1 MAVDI
6 TRQGTKGG
14 DSGYDTSQLLG
25 VREEKGIITGVVKAN
40 VHPTSM
46 GVIKIWNHTFSTN
59 ENDKTQWRTVRY
71 CTPFYSRVDNAGV
84 DDTYFGTK
92 VTAGIVTPPPDIGT
106 KVLAF
111 FPEGRNSEGYYF
123 ACVPDTYMMQTLPEA
138 TISDGVAAGEFN
150 DNPAGG
156 HHTGKITNWRIQTR
170 PEDFFTQDSLV
181 RQGLS
186 NDRVRG
192 LNNSG
197 YMRESPAEII
207 GIATKGRR
215 ITTQGQDFTQTY
227 ASQIKNP
234 DTADKKVLE
243 GLLGPTA
250 RRKGHSIA
258 LDDGDLDGN
267 SNQIRLRT
275 STGHQLL
282 LNDSEGVIYVGNSD
296 GSCWIE
302 LSNEGTMDVYA
313 QDSINFRSGNIN
325 FHADENIKMHAK
337 GFTQIVADQQLHLQ
351 GTQETSIV
359 TDGEA
364 GIKAKKNLHLYSE
377 SELFS
382 TSTGASYLN
391 AGGNISVAGSMVLL
405 QGPKTQAKQAKKVS
419 ETQKEDTTYDAGSDE
434 FILDEEVTTT
444 VDRIVTHEPFPNH
457 SVKNITSVYTGGL
470 GGASGQTTS
479 NFGIVPATV
488 TQPTAAEPGLDAFG
502 GEGAAVGTAGASSEP
517 GLDAF
522 GGAGAAVG
530 PAGASSEPGLDAFG
544 GSGAAVGAPGLDAF
558 GGAGLPV
565 DLSSGNTDF
574 SQIAA
579 KAGISAEQLQSQIGA
594 AQSQL
599 QGADFNKL
607 IKDSSGKITGL
618 VDQLGVNAPQ
628 LTSAFKSAIPNLQ
641 DQLGSVLKTPN
652 FAKFPI
658 TDLVAQANTGFS
670 VGALDSFDV
679 QGLNAAVVKQV
690 GSFNNPAFIDAA
702 TKSVG
707 KFGFNVDQLK
717 SQGFVRPE
725 AVFNDQLADSSV
737 WTGKAGA
744 SSLSKMLSNAP
755 LQESIQ
761 QGVVAGD
768 YQKLVN
774 LGGIKATDG
783 KKEVMSML
791 TASNI
796 STPEIT
802 AQVRQ
807 GTQNIETVLPN
818 TTNIPSGEDVASK
831 VKESMQTGAAASDRV
846 EKVKEPA
853 PDVPKTIDVSRDK
866 QGRVTSKTIVT
877 KGVDEDGFEYTQ
889 TKRVAVDPETG
900 EEVKKDSKTGE
911 KIKET
916 PSDSKTEEYGKTEE
930 TEKELTPEEE
940 KQKAIDAENAEF
952 DRLEKQQDED
962 EKRQREKRLK
972 KAAESKKKKDTRP
985 AYRALR
991 RQTVTLRK
999 KLWNER
1005 KTLTKPEKA
1014 AIEAQIKS
1022 LLAQADDALK
1032 GK

>member
-14 DSGYDTSQLLG
+14 DSGYDTSQLRG

-46 GVIKIWNHTFSTN
+46 GVIKIWNATFSTD

-123 ACVPDTYMMQTLPEA
+123 ACVPDTYMMQTLPET
-138 TISDGVAAGEFN
+138 TISAGVAAGEFN
-150 DNPAGG
+150 DSPAGS
-156 HHTGKITNWRIQTR
+156 HHSGKITNWRTQTR
-170 PEDFFTQDSLV
+170 PEDFFTQDTLV
-181 RQGLS
+181 KQGLS
-186 NDRVRG
+186 DDRVRG

-227 ASQIKNP
+227 ATQIRNP
-234 DTADKKVLE
+234 NTADKKILE

-258 LDDGDLDGN
+258 LDDGDIEGN

-282 LNDSEGVIYVGNSD
+282 LNDTEGVIYVGNSD
-296 GSCWIE
+296 GSCWVE

-313 QDSINFRSGNIN
+313 QDSINFRSANIN

-337 GFTQIVADQQLHLQ
+337 GFAQIVADQQLHLQ
-351 GTQETSIV
+351 GTQETTIV

-364 GIKAKKNLHLYSE
+364 GINAKKNLHLFSE
-377 SELFS
+377 SELFA
-382 TSTGASYLN
+382 TSTGASYYN
-391 AGGNISVAGSMVLL
+391 AGGNISVAGAMVLL

-419 ETQKEDTTYDAGSDE
+419 ETQKEDTTYFPDLDQ
-434 FILDEEVTTT
+434 FILDEEEMVTTT
-444 VDRIVTHEPFPNH
+444 VDRVVTHEPFPYH
-457 SVKNITSVYTGGL
+457 SVMNTTSAYTGGL

-479 NFGIVPATV
+479 NYGIVPATV
-488 TQPTAAEPGLDAFG
+488 TQPTAVTSPEAVT
-502 GEGAAVGTAGASSEP
+502 GEATPAAAPSA
-517 GLDAF
+517 
-522 GGAGAAVG
+522 
-530 PAGASSEPGLDAFG
+530 
-544 GSGAAVGAPGLDAF
+544 SGANGATSLT
-558 GGAGLPV
+558 
-565 DLSSGNTDF
+565 SGNAGF
-574 SQIAA
+574 AQIASA
-579 KAGISAEQLQSQIGA
+579 AGISEAQLQSQIGA

-599 QGADFNKL
+599 QGADMDKL

-618 VDQLGVNAPQ
+618 ADQLSANAPQ
-628 LTSAFKSAIPNLQ
+628 LTAGLQSAIPNVQ
-641 DQLGSVLKTPN
+641 DQLGSVLSTPN
-652 FAKFPI
+652 FNKFPV

-690 GSFNNPAFIDAA
+690 GSANNPAFVDSV

-725 AVFNDQLADSSV
+725 AVFNDQLSDSSV

-744 SSLSKMLSNAP
+744 SSLNKMLSNSP

-761 QGVVAGD
+761 QGVVAAD

-774 LGGIKATDG
+774 LGGIKATDS

-791 TASNI
+791 TASNV

-807 GTQNIETVLPN
+807 GFQNIENVLPN

-831 VKESMQTGAAASDRV
+831 VKQSMQTGAAASERV
-846 EKVKEPA
+846 EKIKVTKNET
-853 PDVPKTIDVSRDK
+853 VVS
-866 QGRVTSKTIVT
+866 TSKSVT
-877 KGVDEDGFEYTQ
+877 
-889 TKRVAVDPETG
+889 TG
-900 EEVKKDSKTGE
+900 GESTTTTTPVTGGQVTTGTAY
-911 KIKET
+911 T
-916 PSDSKTEEYGKTEE
+916 PSDDLLDSTAEADAQEQTNIDAFNAEPLLGTTDSDPYG
-930 TEKELTPEEE
+930 LDAQE
-940 KQKAIDAENAEF
+940 KQAQEREKGE
-952 DRLEKQQDED
+952 LEKSI
-962 EKRQREKRLK
+962 LK
-972 KAAESKKKKDTRP
+972 KEAELERKKKQGGYA
-985 AYRALR
+985 AYKAFRDQAR
-991 RQTVTLRK
+991 ELRK
-999 KLWNER
+999 QWWAGR
-1005 KTLTKPEKA
+1005 RTLSKA
-1014 AIEAQIKS
+1014 QKAQLEAQIKG
-1022 LLAQADDALK
+1022 LLAQADAALNNR
-1032 GK
+1032 GSGDG

>member
-14 DSGYDTSQLLG
+14 DSGYDTSQLRG

-46 GVIKIWNHTFSTN
+46 GVIKIWNATFSTD

-123 ACVPDTYMMQTLPEA
+123 ACVPDTYMMQTLPET
-138 TISDGVAAGEFN
+138 TISAGVAAGEFN
-150 DNPAGG
+150 DSPAGS
-156 HHTGKITNWRIQTR
+156 HHSGKITNWRTQTR
-170 PEDFFTQDSLV
+170 PEDFFTQDTLV
-181 RQGLS
+181 KQGLS
-186 NDRVRG
+186 DDRVRG

-215 ITTQGQDFTQTY
+215 ITTQGQDFTKTY
-227 ASQIKNP
+227 ATQIRNP
-234 DTADKKVLE
+234 NTADKKILE

-258 LDDGDLDGN
+258 LDDGDIEGN

-282 LNDSEGVIYVGNSD
+282 LNDTEGVIYVGNSD

-302 LSNEGTMDVYA
+302 LSSEGTMDVFA
-313 QDSINFRSGNIN
+313 QDSINFRSANIN

-337 GFTQIVADQQLHLQ
+337 GFTQIVADRQLHLQ
-351 GTQETSIV
+351 GTQETTIV

-364 GIKAKKNLHLYSE
+364 GINAKKNLHLFSE
-377 SELFS
+377 SELFA
-382 TSTGASYLN
+382 TSTGASYYN
-391 AGGNISVAGSMVLL
+391 AGGNISVAGAMVLL

-419 ETQKEDTTYDAGSDE
+419 ETQKEDTTYFPDLDQ
-434 FILDEEVTTT
+434 FILDEEEMVTTT
-444 VDRIVTHEPFPNH
+444 VDRVVTHEPFPYH
-457 SVKNITSVYTGGL
+457 SVMNTTSAYTGGL

-479 NFGIVPATV
+479 NYGIVPATV
-488 TQPTAAEPGLDAFG
+488 TQPTAVTSPEAVTGSASP
-502 GEGAAVGTAGASSEP
+502 AATTTGAS
-517 GLDAF
+517 GN
-522 GGAGAAVG
+522 AGFAAI
-530 PAGASSEPGLDAFG
+530 ASA
-544 GSGAAVGAPGLDAF
+544 
-558 GGAGLPV
+558 
-565 DLSSGNTDF
+565 
-574 SQIAA
+574 
-579 KAGISAEQLQSQIGA
+579 AGISEAQLQSQIGA

-618 VDQLGVNAPQ
+618 ADQLSANAPQ
-628 LTSAFKSAIPNLQ
+628 LTAGLQSAIPNVQ
-641 DQLGSVLKTPN
+641 DQLGSVLSTPN
-652 FAKFPI
+652 FNKFPV

-679 QGLNAAVVKQV
+679 QGLNAAVVKQI
-690 GSFNNPAFIDAA
+690 GSANNPAFVDSV

-725 AVFNDQLADSSV
+725 AVFNDQLSDSSV

-744 SSLSKMLSNAP
+744 SSLNKMLSNSP

-761 QGVVAGD
+761 QGVVAAD

-774 LGGIKATDG
+774 LGGIKATDS

-802 AQVRQ
+802 AQIRQ
-807 GTQNIETVLPN
+807 GTQSIENVLPN
-818 TTNIPSGEDVASK
+818 TTNIPSGEDIASK
-831 VKESMQTGAAASDRV
+831 VKQSMQTGAAASERV
-846 EKVKEPA
+846 EKIKVTKNET
-853 PDVPKTIDVSRDK
+853 VIS
-866 QGRVTSKTIVT
+866 TSKSVT
-877 KGVDEDGFEYTQ
+877 
-889 TKRVAVDPETG
+889 TG
-900 EEVKKDSKTGE
+900 GESTTTTTPVTGGQVTTGTAY
-911 KIKET
+911 T
-916 PSDSKTEEYGKTEE
+916 PSDDLLDSSTEADAQE
-930 TEKELTPEEE
+930 
-940 KQKAIDAENAEF
+940 QANIDAFNAEPTSDQTKTSDDDPYGF
-952 DRLEKQQDED
+952 DAAQKQAEEREESQASKRKREAEAELERKKKQGGYAAYKAFRDQA
-962 EKRQREKRLK
+962 RELRKQWWANRRKLSK
-972 KAAESKKKKDTRP
+972 ADKAALES
-985 AYRALR
+985 
-991 RQTVTLRK
+991 
-999 KLWNER
+999 
-1005 KTLTKPEKA
+1005 
-1014 AIEAQIKS
+1014 QIKG
-1022 LLAQADDALK
+1022 LLAQADAALNNR
-1032 GK
+1032 GSGDG

>member
-14 DSGYDTSQLLG
+14 DSGYDTSQLRG

-123 ACVPDTYMMQTLPEA
+123 ACVPDLYMMQTLPEA

-156 HHTGKITNWRIQTR
+156 HHTGKITNWRSQTR

-227 ASQIKNP
+227 AAQIRNP
-234 DTADKKVLE
+234 DTADKKILE

-282 LNDSEGVIYVGNSD
+282 LNDTEGVIYVGNSD

-351 GTQETSIV
+351 GTLETSIV

-419 ETQKEDTTYDAGSDE
+419 ETQKEDTTYDPGSDQ

-457 SVKNITSVYTGGL
+457 SVKNTTSAYTGGL

-479 NFGIVPATV
+479 NYGIVPATV
-488 TQPTAAEPGLDAFG
+488 TQPTPA
-502 GEGAAVGTAGASSEP
+502 EP

-522 GGAGAAVG
+522 GGAGSAVSPAATITAASG
-530 PAGASSEPGLDAFG
+530 NAGFAQVAAAAGISEAELQSQIGDAQGQLATGLDAFG
-544 GSGAAVGAPGLDAF
+544 GAGLPVSPAGAPGLDAF

-565 DLSSGNTDF
+565 DLSGGNTDF
-574 SQIAA
+574 SQIAS
-579 KAGISAEQLQSQIGA
+579 KAGISTAQLQSQIGA
-594 AQSQL
+594 AQSQI

-628 LTSAFKSAIPNLQ
+628 LTSGFKSAIPNFQ
-641 DQLGSVLKTPN
+641 DQLGSVLETPN
-652 FAKFPI
+652 FDKFPV

-690 GSFNNPAFIDAA
+690 GSFNNPAFIDAS

-807 GTQNIETVLPN
+807 GTQTIENILPN

-831 VKESMQTGAAASDRV
+831 VKQSMQTGAAASDRV
-846 EKVKEPA
+846 EKIKEPA
-853 PDVPKTIDVSRDK
+853 PDVPETISVSKDK

-877 KGVDEDGFEYTQ
+877 KGVDEDGFEFTQ

-900 EEVKKDSKTGE
+900 EEVKKTS
-911 KIKET
+911 
-916 PSDSKTEEYGKTEE
+916 SDSKTEE
-930 TEKELTPEEE
+930 LSAEE
-940 KQKAIDAENAEF
+940 KQKAIDAENKEF
-952 DRLEKQQDED
+952 DKLEQQQFED
-962 EKRQREKRLK
+962 EYERREKEKKQK
-972 KAAESKKKKDTRP
+972 KASESKKKKDTRS

-991 RQTVTLRK
+991 QQTVTLRK

-1005 KTLTKPEKA
+1005 KTLTKSEKA
-1014 AIEAQIKS
+1014 AIEATIKT
-1022 LLAQADDALK
+1022 LLALADDALK

>member
-14 DSGYDTSQLLG
+14 DSGYDTSQLRG

-46 GVIKIWNHTFSTN
+46 GVIKIWNATFSTD

-84 DDTYFGTK
+84 NDTYFGTK

-123 ACVPDTYMMQTLPEA
+123 ACVPDTYMMQTLPET
-138 TISDGVAAGEFN
+138 TISAGVAAGEFN
-150 DNPAGG
+150 DSPAGS
-156 HHTGKITNWRIQTR
+156 HHSGKITNWRTQTR
-170 PEDFFTQDSLV
+170 PEDFFTQDTLV
-181 RQGLS
+181 KQGLS
-186 NDRVRG
+186 DDRVRG

-227 ASQIKNP
+227 ATQIRNP
-234 DTADKKVLE
+234 NTADKKILE

-258 LDDGDLDGN
+258 LDDGDIEGN

-282 LNDSEGVIYVGNSD
+282 LNDTEGVIYVGNSD

-302 LSNEGTMDVYA
+302 LSSEGTMDVFA
-313 QDSINFRSGNIN
+313 QDSINFRSANIN

-337 GFTQIVADQQLHLQ
+337 GFTQIVADRQLHLQ
-351 GTQETSIV
+351 GTQETTIV

-364 GIKAKKNLHLYSE
+364 GIKAKNNLHLFSE
-377 SELFS
+377 SELFA
-382 TSTGASYLN
+382 TSTGASYYN
-391 AGGNISVAGSMVLL
+391 AGGNISVAGAMVLL

-419 ETQKEDTTYDAGSDE
+419 ETQKEDTTYFPDLDQ
-434 FILDEEVTTT
+434 FILDEEEMVTTT
-444 VDRIVTHEPFPNH
+444 VDRVVTHEPFPYH
-457 SVKNITSVYTGGL
+457 SVMNTTSAYTGGL

-488 TQPTAAEPGLDAFG
+488 TQPTAIVPG
-502 GEGAAVGTAGASSEP
+502 GASSP
-517 GLDAF
+517 LSAITT
-522 GGAGAAVG
+522 
-530 PAGASSEPGLDAFG
+530 GASGN
-544 GSGAAVGAPGLDAF
+544 
-558 GGAGLPV
+558 AG
-565 DLSSGNTDF
+565 F
-574 SQIAA
+574 AQIASS
-579 KAGISAEQLQSQIGA
+579 AGISQAQLQSQIGA

-618 VDQLGVNAPQ
+618 ADQLSANAPQ
-628 LTSAFKSAIPNLQ
+628 LTAGLQSAIPNVQ
-641 DQLGSVLKTPN
+641 DQLGSVLSTPN
-652 FAKFPI
+652 FDKFPV

-690 GSFNNPAFIDAA
+690 GSANNPAFVDSV

-725 AVFNDQLADSSV
+725 AVFNDQLSDSSV

-744 SSLSKMLSNAP
+744 SSLNKMLSNSP

-761 QGVVAGD
+761 QGVVAAD

-791 TASNI
+791 TASNV

-807 GTQNIETVLPN
+807 GFQNIENVLPN
-818 TTNIPSGEDVASK
+818 TTNIPVGEDIASK
-831 VKESMQTGAAASDRV
+831 VKQSMQTGAAASDRV
-846 EKVKEPA
+846 EKIKAPA
-853 PDVPKTIDVSRDK
+853 PSVPETIATRKDDKGRITERTVKT
-866 QGRVTSKTIVT
+866 T
-877 KGVDEDGFEYTQ
+877 GVDEDGFEYTE
-889 TKRVAVDPETG
+889 TKRVKVDPETG
-900 EEVKKDSKTGE
+900 GEITTGNAY
-911 KIKET
+911 T
-916 PSDSKTEEYGKTEE
+916 PSDDLLDSSTEADAQE
-930 TEKELTPEEE
+930 
-940 KQKAIDAENAEF
+940 QANIDAFNAQPTSDDDPYGIEAAN
-952 DRLEKQQDED
+952 RQIEEREESQASKRKREAEAELERKKKQGGYAAYKAFRDQA
-962 EKRQREKRLK
+962 RELRKQWWANRRKLSK
-972 KAAESKKKKDTRP
+972 ADKAALES
-985 AYRALR
+985 
-991 RQTVTLRK
+991 
-999 KLWNER
+999 
-1005 KTLTKPEKA
+1005 
-1014 AIEAQIKS
+1014 QIKG
-1022 LLAQADDALK
+1022 LLAQADAALNDR
-1032 GK
+1032 GSGDG

>member
-14 DSGYDTSQLLG
+14 DSGYDTSQLRG
-25 VREEKGIITGVVKAN
+25 IREERGIITGVVKAN
-40 VHPTSM
+40 VHPTHM
-46 GVIKIWNHTFSTN
+46 GVIKIWNSTFSTD

-71 CTPFYSRVDNAGV
+71 CTPFYSRVDNSGV
-84 DDTYFGTK
+84 SDTYFGTK
-92 VTAGIVTPPPDIGT
+92 VTAGITTPPPDIGT

-123 ACVPDTYMMQTLPEA
+123 ACVPDLYMMQTLPEA
-138 TISDGVAAGEFN
+138 TISNGVATGEFN
-150 DNPAGG
+150 DSPAGS
-156 HHTGKITNWRIQTR
+156 HHTGKITNWRSQTR
-170 PEDFFTQDSLV
+170 PEDFFTQDV
-181 RQGLS
+181 QVKQGLS
-186 NDRVRG
+186 DDRVRG
-192 LNNSG
+192 LNNSN

-227 ASQIKNP
+227 AAQIRNP
-234 DTADKKVLE
+234 DTADKTILQ

-258 LDDGDLDGN
+258 LDDGDIDGN

-313 QDSINFRSGNIN
+313 QDSINFRSANIN

-337 GFTQIVADQQLHLQ
+337 GFAQIVADQQLHLQ

-419 ETQKEDTTYDAGSDE
+419 ETQKEDTTYFPDLDQ
-434 FILDEEVTTT
+434 FILDEEEMVTTT
-444 VDRIVTHEPFPNH
+444 VDRIVTHEPFPYH
-457 SVKNITSVYTGGL
+457 SVMNTATPYTGGL
-470 GGASGQTTS
+470 GGANGQPTS
-479 NFGIVPATV
+479 NYGIVPATV
-488 TQPTAAEPGLDAFG
+488 TQPTAVTSP
-502 GEGAAVGTAGASSEP
+502 AAVTGSASPAATATGT
-517 GLDAF
+517 
-522 GGAGAAVG
+522 
-530 PAGASSEPGLDAFG
+530 
-544 GSGAAVGAPGLDAF
+544 SGATSLT
-558 GGAGLPV
+558 
-565 DLSSGNTDF
+565 SGNTGF
-574 SQIAA
+574 AQVAA
-579 KAGISAEQLQSQIGA
+579 AAGISEAELQSQIGA

-599 QGADFNKL
+599 QGADFDKL

-618 VDQLGVNAPQ
+618 ADQLSANAPQ
-628 LTSAFKSAIPNLQ
+628 LTAGLQSAIPNLQ
-641 DQLGSVLKTPN
+641 DQLGSVLQTPN
-652 FAKFPI
+652 INKFPV

-690 GSFNNPAFIDAA
+690 GSGNNPAFVDSV

-717 SQGFVRPE
+717 AQGFVRPE

-744 SSLSKMLSNAP
+744 SSLNKLLSNAP

-761 QGVVAGD
+761 QGVVAAD

-807 GTQNIETVLPN
+807 GTQNIESVLPN
-818 TTNIPSGEDVASK
+818 TTNIAGGEDVASK
-831 VKESMQTGAAASDRV
+831 VKQSMQTGAAASDRV
-846 EKVKEPA
+846 EKIKAPA
-853 PDVPKTIDVSRDK
+853 PSVPETIATTKDDKGRITERTVKT
-866 QGRVTSKTIVT
+866 T
-877 KGVDEDGFEYTQ
+877 GVDEDGFEFTE
-889 TKRVAVDPETG
+889 TKRVKVDPETG
-900 EEVKKDSKTGE
+900 NDLLDAPTSTESEQDLQAGLDADYDAKVQRDLAIAAGKAKRKAERDAKKPGIAKRRE
-911 KIKET
+911 F
-916 PSDSKTEEYGKTEE
+916 
-930 TEKELTPEEE
+930 L
-940 KQKAIDAENAEF
+940 KQ
-952 DRLEKQQDED
+952 
-962 EKRQREKRLK
+962 
-972 KAAESKKKKDTRP
+972 AA
-985 AYRALR
+985 ALR
-991 RQTVTLRK
+991 KQ
-999 KLWNER
+999 WWDGR
-1005 KTLTKPEKA
+1005 KTLSKA
-1014 AIEAQIKS
+1014 DRAALEAQIKS
-1022 LLAQADDALK
+1022 LKAQADAAIK
-1032 GK
+1032 GN

>member
-14 DSGYDTSQLLG
+14 DSGYDTSQLRG

-46 GVIKIWNHTFSTN
+46 GVIKIWNATFSTD

-123 ACVPDTYMMQTLPEA
+123 ACVPDTYMMQTLPET
-138 TISDGVAAGEFN
+138 TISAGVAAGEFN
-150 DNPAGG
+150 DSPAGS
-156 HHTGKITNWRIQTR
+156 HHSGKITNWRTQTR
-170 PEDFFTQDSLV
+170 PEDFFTQDTLV
-181 RQGLS
+181 KQGLS
-186 NDRVRG
+186 DDRVRG

-227 ASQIKNP
+227 ATQIRNP
-234 DTADKKVLE
+234 NTADKKILE

-258 LDDGDLDGN
+258 LDDGDIEGN

-282 LNDSEGVIYVGNSD
+282 LNDTEGVIYVGNSD
-296 GSCWIE
+296 GSCWVE

-313 QDSINFRSGNIN
+313 QDSINFRSANIN

-337 GFTQIVADQQLHLQ
+337 GFAQIVADQQLHLQ
-351 GTQETSIV
+351 GTQETTIV

-364 GIKAKKNLHLYSE
+364 GINAKKNLHLFSE
-377 SELFS
+377 SELFA
-382 TSTGASYLN
+382 TSTGASYYN
-391 AGGNISVAGSMVLL
+391 AGGNISVAGAMVLL

-419 ETQKEDTTYDAGSDE
+419 ETQKEDTTYFPDLDQ
-434 FILDEEVTTT
+434 FILDEEEMVTTT
-444 VDRIVTHEPFPNH
+444 VDRVVTHEPFPYH
-457 SVKNITSVYTGGL
+457 SVMNTTSAYTGGL

-479 NFGIVPATV
+479 NYGIVPATV
-488 TQPTAAEPGLDAFG
+488 TQPTAVTSPEAVT
-502 GEGAAVGTAGASSEP
+502 GEATPAAAPSA
-517 GLDAF
+517 
-522 GGAGAAVG
+522 
-530 PAGASSEPGLDAFG
+530 
-544 GSGAAVGAPGLDAF
+544 SGANGATSLT
-558 GGAGLPV
+558 
-565 DLSSGNTDF
+565 SGNAGF
-574 SQIAA
+574 AQIASA
-579 KAGISAEQLQSQIGA
+579 AGISEAQLQSQIGA

-599 QGADFNKL
+599 QGADMDKL

-618 VDQLGVNAPQ
+618 ADQLSANAPQ
-628 LTSAFKSAIPNLQ
+628 LTAGLQSAIPNVQ
-641 DQLGSVLKTPN
+641 DQLGSVLSTPN
-652 FAKFPI
+652 FNKFPV

-690 GSFNNPAFIDAA
+690 GSANNPAFVDSV

-725 AVFNDQLADSSV
+725 AVFNDQLSDSSV

-744 SSLSKMLSNAP
+744 SSLNKMLSNAP

-761 QGVVAGD
+761 QGVVAAD

-791 TASNI
+791 TASNV

-807 GTQNIETVLPN
+807 GFQNIENVLPN

-831 VKESMQTGAAASDRV
+831 VKQSMQTGAAASERV
-846 EKVKEPA
+846 EKIKVTKNET
-853 PDVPKTIDVSRDK
+853 VVS
-866 QGRVTSKTIVT
+866 TSKSVT
-877 KGVDEDGFEYTQ
+877 
-889 TKRVAVDPETG
+889 TG
-900 EEVKKDSKTGE
+900 GESTTTTTPVTGGQVTTGTAY
-911 KIKET
+911 T
-916 PSDSKTEEYGKTEE
+916 PSDDLLDSTAEADAQEQTNIDAFNAEPLPGTTDSDPYG
-930 TEKELTPEEE
+930 LDAQE
-940 KQKAIDAENAEF
+940 KQAQEREKGE
-952 DRLEKQQDED
+952 LEKSI
-962 EKRQREKRLK
+962 LK
-972 KAAESKKKKDTRP
+972 KEAELERKKKQGGYA
-985 AYRALR
+985 AYKAFRDQAR
-991 RQTVTLRK
+991 ELRK
-999 KLWNER
+999 QWWAGR
-1005 KTLTKPEKA
+1005 RTLSKA
-1014 AIEAQIKS
+1014 QKAQLEAQIKG
-1022 LLAQADDALK
+1022 LLAQADAALNNR
-1032 GK
+1032 GSGDG

>member
-14 DSGYDTSQLLG
+14 DSGYDTSQLRG

-46 GVIKIWNHTFSTN
+46 GVIKIWNATFSTD

-123 ACVPDTYMMQTLPEA
+123 ACVPDTYMMQTLPET
-138 TISDGVAAGEFN
+138 TISAGVAAGEFN
-150 DNPAGG
+150 DSPAGS
-156 HHTGKITNWRIQTR
+156 HHSGKITNWRTQTR
-170 PEDFFTQDSLV
+170 PEDFFTQDTLV
-181 RQGLS
+181 KQGLS
-186 NDRVRG
+186 DDRVRG

-227 ASQIKNP
+227 ATQIRNP
-234 DTADKKVLE
+234 DTADKKILE

-258 LDDGDLDGN
+258 LDDGDIEGN

-282 LNDSEGVIYVGNSD
+282 LNDTEGVIYVGNSD

-302 LSNEGTMDVYA
+302 LSSEGTMDVFA
-313 QDSINFRSGNIN
+313 QDSINFRSANIN

-337 GFTQIVADQQLHLQ
+337 GFTQIVADRQLHLQ
-351 GTQETSIV
+351 GTQETTIV

-364 GIKAKKNLHLYSE
+364 GINAKKNLHLFSE
-377 SELFS
+377 SELFA
-382 TSTGASYLN
+382 TSTGASYYN
-391 AGGNISVAGSMVLL
+391 AGGNISVAGAMVLL

-419 ETQKEDTTYDAGSDE
+419 ETQKEDTTYFPDLDQ
-434 FILDEEVTTT
+434 FILDEEEMVTTT
-444 VDRIVTHEPFPNH
+444 VDRVVTHEPFPYH
-457 SVKNITSVYTGGL
+457 SVMNTTSAYTGGL

-479 NFGIVPATV
+479 NYGIVPATV
-488 TQPTAAEPGLDAFG
+488 TQPTAVTSPEAVTGSASP
-502 GEGAAVGTAGASSEP
+502 AATTTGAS
-517 GLDAF
+517 GN
-522 GGAGAAVG
+522 AGFAAI
-530 PAGASSEPGLDAFG
+530 ASA
-544 GSGAAVGAPGLDAF
+544 
-558 GGAGLPV
+558 
-565 DLSSGNTDF
+565 
-574 SQIAA
+574 
-579 KAGISAEQLQSQIGA
+579 AGISEAQLQSQIGA

-618 VDQLGVNAPQ
+618 ADQLSANAPQ
-628 LTSAFKSAIPNLQ
+628 LTAGLQSAIPNVQ
-641 DQLGSVLKTPN
+641 DQLGSVLSTPN
-652 FAKFPI
+652 FNKFPV

-690 GSFNNPAFIDAA
+690 GSANNPAFVDSV

-725 AVFNDQLADSSV
+725 AVFNDQLSDSSV

-744 SSLSKMLSNAP
+744 SSLNKMLSNSP

-761 QGVVAGD
+761 QGVVAAD

-807 GTQNIETVLPN
+807 GFQNIENVLPN
-818 TTNIPSGEDVASK
+818 TTNIPGGEDIASK
-831 VKESMQTGAAASDRV
+831 VKQSMQTGAAASERV
-846 EKVKEPA
+846 EKIKVTKNET
-853 PDVPKTIDVSRDK
+853 VIS
-866 QGRVTSKTIVT
+866 TSKSVT
-877 KGVDEDGFEYTQ
+877 
-889 TKRVAVDPETG
+889 TG
-900 EEVKKDSKTGE
+900 GESTTTTTPVTGGQVTTGTAY
-911 KIKET
+911 T
-916 PSDSKTEEYGKTEE
+916 PSDDLLDSTAEADAQE
-930 TEKELTPEEE
+930 
-940 KQKAIDAENAEF
+940 QANIDDFNAEATGGQTKTSDDDPYGF
-952 DRLEKQQDED
+952 DAAQKQAEEREESQASKRKREAEAELERKKKQGGYAAYKAFRDQA
-962 EKRQREKRLK
+962 RELRKQWWANRRKLSK
-972 KAAESKKKKDTRP
+972 ADKAALES
-985 AYRALR
+985 
-991 RQTVTLRK
+991 
-999 KLWNER
+999 
-1005 KTLTKPEKA
+1005 
-1014 AIEAQIKS
+1014 QIKG
-1022 LLAQADDALK
+1022 LLAQADAALNNR
-1032 GK
+1032 GSGDG

>member
-6 TRQGTKGG
+6 SKQGAKGG
-14 DSGYDTSQLLG
+14 DSGYDTSQLRG
-25 VREEKGIITGVVKAN
+25 VREERGIVTGVVKAN
-40 VHPTSM
+40 VHPTNM
-46 GVIKIWNHTFSTN
+46 GVIKIWIPTFSTD
-59 ENDKTQWRTVRY
+59 ENDKTQWRSVRY
-71 CTPFYSRVDNAGV
+71 CTPFYSRVDNSGV
-84 DDTYFGTK
+84 GDTYFGTK
-92 VTAGIVTPPPDIGT
+92 VTAGITTPPPDIGT

-111 FPEGRNSEGYYF
+111 FPEGRASEGYYF
-123 ACVPDTYMMQTLPEA
+123 ACVPDLYMMQTLPEA
-138 TISDGVAAGEFN
+138 TISSGVAAGEFN
-150 DNPAGG
+150 DSPAGT
-156 HHTGKITNWRIQTR
+156 HHTGKITNWRTQTR
-170 PEDFFTQDSLV
+170 PEDFFTQDTLV
-181 RQGLS
+181 KQGLS
-186 NDRVRG
+186 DDRVRG

-197 YMRESPAEII
+197 YMRETPTEII
-207 GIATKGRR
+207 GIASKGRK
-215 ITTQGQDFTQTY
+215 ITTQGQDFTVTY
-227 ASQIKNP
+227 NSQIRNP
-234 DTADKKVLE
+234 DTADKKILE

-258 LDDGDLDGN
+258 LDDGDIDGN

-313 QDSINFRSGNIN
+313 QDSINFRSANIN

-419 ETQKEDTTYDAGSDE
+419 ETQKEDTTYFPDLDQ
-434 FILDEEVTTT
+434 FILDEEEMVTTT
-444 VDRIVTHEPFPNH
+444 VDRIVTHEPFPYH
-457 SVKNITSVYTGGL
+457 SVMNTTTPYTGGL
-470 GGASGQTTS
+470 GGANGQTTS
-479 NFGIVPATV
+479 NYGIVPATV
-488 TQPTAAEPGLDAFG
+488 TQPTVVTSP
-502 GEGAAVGTAGASSEP
+502 AAVTGSASPAATASGT
-517 GLDAF
+517 
-522 GGAGAAVG
+522 
-530 PAGASSEPGLDAFG
+530 
-544 GSGAAVGAPGLDAF
+544 SGATSLT
-558 GGAGLPV
+558 
-565 DLSSGNTDF
+565 SGNTGF
-574 SQIAA
+574 AQVAA
-579 KAGISAEQLQSQIGA
+579 AAGISEAELQAQIGA

-599 QGADFNKL
+599 QGADFDKL

-618 VDQLGVNAPQ
+618 ADQLSANAPQ
-628 LTSAFKSAIPNLQ
+628 LTAGLQSAVPNLQ
-641 DQLGSVLKTPN
+641 DQLGSVLQTPN
-652 FAKFPI
+652 LNKFPV

-690 GSFNNPAFIDAA
+690 GSGNNPAFVDSV

-717 SQGFVRPE
+717 AQGFVRPE
-725 AVFNDQLADSSV
+725 AVFNDQLSDSSV

-744 SSLSKMLSNAP
+744 TSLNKMLSNAP

-761 QGVVAGD
+761 QGVVAAD

-791 TASNI
+791 TASNV

-802 AQVRQ
+802 AAVRQ
-807 GTQNIETVLPN
+807 GTQSIENVLPN
-818 TTNIPSGEDVASK
+818 TTNIASGEDVASK
-831 VKESMQTGAAASDRV
+831 VKQSMQTGAAASDRV
-846 EKVKEPA
+846 EKI
-853 PDVPKTIDVSRDK
+853 KTTKNETVISTSES
-866 QGRVTSKTIVT
+866 VTAGGESTTTTTPVT
-877 KGVDEDGFEYTQ
+877 GG
-889 TKRVAVDPETG
+889 ETTTARAY
-900 EEVKKDSKTGE
+900 S
-911 KIKET
+911 
-916 PSDSKTEEYGKTEE
+916 PSDD
-930 TEKELTPEEE
+930 LLEEE
-940 KQKAIDAENAEF
+940 ANSTTKTDFSDEFNAEPLPGATDSDPF
-952 DRLEKQQDED
+952 GLDAQEKQAQER
-962 EKRQREKRLK
+962 EESEASKRSRE
-972 KAAESKKKKDTRP
+972 AVAEFERKKKLGGYA
-985 AYRALR
+985 AYKALR
-991 RQTVTLRK
+991 DQSRELRK
-999 KLWNER
+999 QWWAGR
-1005 KTLTKPEKA
+1005 RTLSKAEKA
-1014 AIEAQIKS
+1014 ALEAQIKS
-1022 LLAQADDALK
+1022 LLAQADAALK

>member
-14 DSGYDTSQLLG
+14 DSGYDTSQLRG

-46 GVIKIWNHTFSTN
+46 GVIKIWNATFSTD

-123 ACVPDTYMMQTLPEA
+123 ACVPDTYMMQTLPET
-138 TISDGVAAGEFN
+138 TISAGVAAGEFN
-150 DNPAGG
+150 DSPAGS
-156 HHTGKITNWRIQTR
+156 HHSGKITNWRTQTR
-170 PEDFFTQDSLV
+170 PEDFFTQDTLV
-181 RQGLS
+181 KQGLS
-186 NDRVRG
+186 DDRVRG

-227 ASQIKNP
+227 ATQIRNP
-234 DTADKKVLE
+234 NTADKKILE

-258 LDDGDLDGN
+258 LDDGDIEGN

-282 LNDSEGVIYVGNSD
+282 LNDTEGVIYVGNSD

-302 LSNEGTMDVYA
+302 LSSEGTMDVFA
-313 QDSINFRSGNIN
+313 QDSINFRSANIN

-337 GFTQIVADQQLHLQ
+337 GFTQIVADRQLHLQ
-351 GTQETSIV
+351 GTQETTIV

-364 GIKAKKNLHLYSE
+364 GINAKKNLHLFSE
-377 SELFS
+377 SELFA
-382 TSTGASYLN
+382 TSTGASYYN
-391 AGGNISVAGSMVLL
+391 AGGNISVAGAMVLL

-419 ETQKEDTTYDAGSDE
+419 ETQKEDTTYFPDLDQ
-434 FILDEEVTTT
+434 FILDEEEMVTTT
-444 VDRIVTHEPFPNH
+444 VDRVVTHEPFPYH
-457 SVKNITSVYTGGL
+457 SVMNTTSAYTGGL

-479 NFGIVPATV
+479 NYGIVPATV
-488 TQPTAAEPGLDAFG
+488 TQPTAVTSPEAVTGSASP
-502 GEGAAVGTAGASSEP
+502 AATTTGAS
-517 GLDAF
+517 GN
-522 GGAGAAVG
+522 AGFAAI
-530 PAGASSEPGLDAFG
+530 ASA
-544 GSGAAVGAPGLDAF
+544 
-558 GGAGLPV
+558 
-565 DLSSGNTDF
+565 
-574 SQIAA
+574 
-579 KAGISAEQLQSQIGA
+579 AGISEAQLQSQIGAAQSQLAAATSASGATSLTSGNAGFAQIASAAGISEAQLQSQIGA

-618 VDQLGVNAPQ
+618 ADQLSANAPQ
-628 LTSAFKSAIPNLQ
+628 LTAGLQSAIPNVQ
-641 DQLGSVLKTPN
+641 DQLGSVLSTPN
-652 FAKFPI
+652 FNKFPV

-690 GSFNNPAFIDAA
+690 GSANNPAFIDSV

-725 AVFNDQLADSSV
+725 AVFNDQLSDSSV

-744 SSLSKMLSNAP
+744 SSLNKMLSNSP

-761 QGVVAGD
+761 QGVVAAD

-807 GTQNIETVLPN
+807 GFQNIENVLPN
-818 TTNIPSGEDVASK
+818 TTNIPGGEDIASK
-831 VKESMQTGAAASDRV
+831 VKQSMQTGAAASERV
-846 EKVKEPA
+846 EKIKVTKNET
-853 PDVPKTIDVSRDK
+853 VIS
-866 QGRVTSKTIVT
+866 TSKSVT
-877 KGVDEDGFEYTQ
+877 
-889 TKRVAVDPETG
+889 TG
-900 EEVKKDSKTGE
+900 GESTTTTTPVTGGQVTTGTAY
-911 KIKET
+911 T
-916 PSDSKTEEYGKTEE
+916 PSDDLLDSTAEADAQE
-930 TEKELTPEEE
+930 
-940 KQKAIDAENAEF
+940 QANIDDFNAEATGGQTKTSDDDPYGF
-952 DRLEKQQDED
+952 DAAQKQAEEREESQASKRKREAEAELERKKKQGGYAAYKAFRDQA
-962 EKRQREKRLK
+962 RELRKQWWANRRKLSK
-972 KAAESKKKKDTRP
+972 ADKAALES
-985 AYRALR
+985 
-991 RQTVTLRK
+991 
-999 KLWNER
+999 
-1005 KTLTKPEKA
+1005 
-1014 AIEAQIKS
+1014 QIKG
-1022 LLAQADDALK
+1022 LLAQADAALNNR
-1032 GK
+1032 GSGDG

>member
-6 TRQGTKGG
+6 TRQGSKGG
-14 DSGYDTSQLLG
+14 DSGYDTSQLRG

-46 GVIKIWNHTFSTN
+46 GVIKIWNATFSTD

-123 ACVPDTYMMQTLPEA
+123 ACVPDTYMMQTLPET
-138 TISDGVAAGEFN
+138 TISAGVAAGEFN
-150 DNPAGG
+150 DSPAGS
-156 HHTGKITNWRIQTR
+156 HHSGKITNWRTQTR
-170 PEDFFTQDSLV
+170 PEDFFTQDTLV
-181 RQGLS
+181 KQGLS
-186 NDRVRG
+186 DDRIRG

-227 ASQIKNP
+227 ATQIRNP
-234 DTADKKVLE
+234 NTADKKILE

-258 LDDGDLDGN
+258 LDDGDIDGN

-313 QDSINFRSGNIN
+313 QDSINFRSANIN

-337 GFTQIVADQQLHLQ
+337 GFAQIVADQQLHLQ

-419 ETQKEDTTYDAGSDE
+419 ETQKEDTTYFPDLDQ
-434 FILDEEVTTT
+434 FILDEEEMVTTT
-444 VDRIVTHEPFPNH
+444 VDRIVTHEPFPYH
-457 SVKNITSVYTGGL
+457 SVMNTTTPYTGGL
-470 GGASGQTTS
+470 GGANGQTTS
-479 NFGIVPATV
+479 NYGIVPATV
-488 TQPTAAEPGLDAFG
+488 TQPTAVTSP
-502 GEGAAVGTAGASSEP
+502 AAVTGSASPAATASGT
-517 GLDAF
+517 
-522 GGAGAAVG
+522 
-530 PAGASSEPGLDAFG
+530 
-544 GSGAAVGAPGLDAF
+544 SGATSLT
-558 GGAGLPV
+558 
-565 DLSSGNTDF
+565 SGNTGF
-574 SQIAA
+574 AQVAA
-579 KAGISAEQLQSQIGA
+579 AAGISEAELQAQIGA

-599 QGADFNKL
+599 QGADFDKL
-607 IKDSSGKITGL
+607 VKDSSGKITGL
-618 VDQLGVNAPQ
+618 ADQLSANAPQ
-628 LTSAFKSAIPNLQ
+628 LTAGLQSAVPNLQ
-641 DQLGSVLKTPN
+641 DNLGSVLQAPN
-652 FAKFPI
+652 LNKFPV

-690 GSFNNPAFIDAA
+690 GSSNNPAFVDSV

-717 SQGFVRPE
+717 AQGFVRPE
-725 AVFNDQLADSSV
+725 AVFNDQLSDSSV

-744 SSLSKMLSNAP
+744 TSLNKMLSNAP

-761 QGVVAGD
+761 QGVVAAD

-791 TASNI
+791 TASNVA
-796 STPEIT
+796 TPEIT

-807 GTQNIETVLPN
+807 GFQNIEGVLPN
-818 TTNIPSGEDVASK
+818 TTNIASGEDIASK
-831 VKESMQTGAAASDRV
+831 VKQSMQTGAAASDRV
-846 EKVKEPA
+846 EKI
-853 PDVPKTIDVSRDK
+853 KTTKNETVISTSES
-866 QGRVTSKTIVT
+866 VTAGGGSTTTTPPVT
-877 KGVDEDGFEYTQ
+877 GG
-889 TKRVAVDPETG
+889 ETTTARAY
-900 EEVKKDSKTGE
+900 S
-911 KIKET
+911 
-916 PSDSKTEEYGKTEE
+916 PSDD
-930 TEKELTPEEE
+930 LLEEE
-940 KQKAIDAENAEF
+940 ANSTTKTDFSDEFNAEPLPGATDSDPF
-952 DRLEKQQDED
+952 GLDAQEKQAQER
-962 EKRQREKRLK
+962 EESEASKRSRE
-972 KAAESKKKKDTRP
+972 AVAEFERKKKLGGYA
-985 AYRALR
+985 AYKALR
-991 RQTVTLRK
+991 DQSRELRK
-999 KLWNER
+999 QWWAGR
-1005 KTLTKPEKA
+1005 RTLSKAEKA
-1014 AIEAQIKS
+1014 ALEAQIKS
-1022 LLAQADDALK
+1022 LLAQADAALK

>member
-156 HHTGKITNWRIQTR
+156 HHTGKITNWRIQAR

-234 DTADKKVLE
+234 DTADKKILE

-488 TQPTAAEPGLDAFG
+488 TQPTPAEPGLDAFG
-502 GEGAAVGTAGASSEP
+502 GE
-517 GLDAF
+517 
-522 GGAGAAVG
+522 
-530 PAGASSEPGLDAFG
+530 
-544 GSGAAVGAPGLDAF
+544 
-558 GGAGLPV
+558 GLPV

-774 LGGIKATDG
+774 LRGIKPTDG

-940 KQKAIDAENAEF
+940 KQKAVDAENAEF

-962 EKRQREKRLK
+962 VKRQREKRLK

>member
-14 DSGYDTSQLLG
+14 DSGYDTSQLRG

-46 GVIKIWNHTFSTN
+46 GVIKIWNATFSTD

-123 ACVPDTYMMQTLPEA
+123 ACVPDTYMMQTLPET
-138 TISDGVAAGEFN
+138 TISAGVAAGEFN
-150 DNPAGG
+150 DSPAGS
-156 HHTGKITNWRIQTR
+156 HHSGKITNWRTQTR
-170 PEDFFTQDSLV
+170 PEDFFTQDTLV
-181 RQGLS
+181 KQGLS
-186 NDRVRG
+186 DDRIRG

-227 ASQIKNP
+227 ATQIRNP
-234 DTADKKVLE
+234 NTADKKILE

-258 LDDGDLDGN
+258 LDDGDIDGN

-313 QDSINFRSGNIN
+313 QDSINFRSANIN

-337 GFTQIVADQQLHLQ
+337 GFAQIVADQQLHLQ

-419 ETQKEDTTYDAGSDE
+419 ETQKEDTTYFPDLDQ
-434 FILDEEVTTT
+434 FILDEEEMVTTT
-444 VDRIVTHEPFPNH
+444 VDRIVTHEPFPYH
-457 SVKNITSVYTGGL
+457 SVMNTTTPYTGGL
-470 GGASGQTTS
+470 GGANGQTTS
-479 NFGIVPATV
+479 NYGIVPATV
-488 TQPTAAEPGLDAFG
+488 TQPTAVTSP
-502 GEGAAVGTAGASSEP
+502 AAVTGSASPAATASGT
-517 GLDAF
+517 
-522 GGAGAAVG
+522 
-530 PAGASSEPGLDAFG
+530 
-544 GSGAAVGAPGLDAF
+544 SGATSLT
-558 GGAGLPV
+558 
-565 DLSSGNTDF
+565 SGNTGF
-574 SQIAA
+574 AQVAA
-579 KAGISAEQLQSQIGA
+579 AAGISEAELQAQIGA

-599 QGADFNKL
+599 QGADFDKL
-607 IKDSSGKITGL
+607 VKDSSGKITGL
-618 VDQLGVNAPQ
+618 ADQLSANAPQ
-628 LTSAFKSAIPNLQ
+628 LTAGLQSAVPNLQ
-641 DQLGSVLKTPN
+641 DNLGSVLQAPN
-652 FAKFPI
+652 LNKFPV

-690 GSFNNPAFIDAA
+690 GSSNNPAFVDSV

-717 SQGFVRPE
+717 AQGFVRPE
-725 AVFNDQLADSSV
+725 AVFNDQLSDSSV

-744 SSLSKMLSNAP
+744 TSLNKMLSNAP

-761 QGVVAGD
+761 QGVVAAD

-791 TASNI
+791 TASNVA
-796 STPEIT
+796 TPEIT

-807 GTQNIETVLPN
+807 GFQNIEGVLPN
-818 TTNIPSGEDVASK
+818 TTNIASGEDIASK
-831 VKESMQTGAAASDRV
+831 VKQSMQTGAAASDRV
-846 EKVKEPA
+846 EKI
-853 PDVPKTIDVSRDK
+853 KTTKNETVISTSES
-866 QGRVTSKTIVT
+866 VTAGGGSTTTTPPVT
-877 KGVDEDGFEYTQ
+877 GG
-889 TKRVAVDPETG
+889 ETTTARAY
-900 EEVKKDSKTGE
+900 S
-911 KIKET
+911 
-916 PSDSKTEEYGKTEE
+916 PSDD
-930 TEKELTPEEE
+930 LLEEE
-940 KQKAIDAENAEF
+940 ANSTTKTDFSDEFNAEPLPGATDSDPF
-952 DRLEKQQDED
+952 GLDAQEKQAQER
-962 EKRQREKRLK
+962 EESEASKRSRE
-972 KAAESKKKKDTRP
+972 AVAEFERKKKLGGYA
-985 AYRALR
+985 AYKALR
-991 RQTVTLRK
+991 DQSRELRK
-999 KLWNER
+999 QWWAGR
-1005 KTLTKPEKA
+1005 RTLSKAEKA
-1014 AIEAQIKS
+1014 ALEAQIKS
-1022 LLAQADDALK
+1022 LLAQADAALK
-1032 GK
+1032 GN